1 MISLD
6 YNKST
11 TYPKIETLFDRD
23 SQFKLNTDA
32 IRKPELDLIKKW
44 EVTEKIDGTN
54 IRIFWNDQTIS
65 FGGRTEKAEIPSDL
79 VVWLTDNIKKED
91 LLEVFGEK
99 KAVLYGEGY
108 GGKIQAGQ
116 HYCPTPKFILF
127 DIRVGNFLVKT
138 HRCGGNRNAIKD

>member
-65 FGGRTEKAEIPSDL
+65 FGSL
-79 VVWLTDNIKKED
+79 V
-91 LLEVFGEK
+91 
-99 KAVLYGEGY
+99 
-108 GGKIQAGQ
+108 
-116 HYCPTPKFILF
+116 
-127 DIRVGNFLVKT
+127 IRN
-138 HRCGGNRNAIKD
+138 